1 MKYCLW
7 GNEKYNGNF
16 GENACLWF
24 KKMDENM
31 TGKSDV
37 FTLTLKPQENTIYS
51 ET

>member
-1 MKYCLW
+1 MR
-7 GNEKYNGNF
+7 NIMEIF
-16 GENACLWF
+16 GKMLVCGL